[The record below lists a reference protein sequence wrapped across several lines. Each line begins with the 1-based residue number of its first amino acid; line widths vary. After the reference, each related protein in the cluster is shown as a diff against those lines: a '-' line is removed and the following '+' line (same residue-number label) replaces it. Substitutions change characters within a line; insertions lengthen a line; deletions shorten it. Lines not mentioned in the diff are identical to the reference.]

1 MPKTYHLE
9 LSPAAKR
16 DLKRL
21 PRFIQ
26 KEIVFKHLP
35 EIVKDPF
42 SKTEPLLGTLKGERS
57 YHFGRKP
64 EYRIIYYIEDDLII
78 VTIIGK
84 RESIYKRAKR
94 RKK

>member
-21 PRFIQ
+21 PRSIQ

>member
-9 LSPAAKR
+9 LSLAAKR

-21 PRFIQ
+21 PRSIQ

>member
-1 MPKTYHLE
+1 
-9 LSPAAKR
+9 
-16 DLKRL
+16 
-21 PRFIQ
+21 
-26 KEIVFKHLP
+26 
-35 EIVKDPF
+35 VKDPF

-57 YHFGRKP
+57 YHFSRKP

-84 RESIYKRAKR
+84 RESIYKRAQK